1 MTGVPSFPGEIDT
14 SVAHMA
20 RIYDYLL
27 GGTTNFE
34 VDREV
39 AERVTAALPGGIEG
53 ARTNIRA
60 NREFL
65 VRAVRSLVLEKGARQ
80 FLDIGTGIPSG
91 DNVHAVAQEAAPD
104 SRIVY
109 VDHDPIVVAHADTL
123 LKSSAEGAA
132 AFITG
137 DLRDPQSILLR
148 SAATLDLQEPV
159 VLMLVGV
166 LHYVADS
173 EDPYGIVQQLLDAV
187 PSGSYLV
194 VSHLA
199 NDVQSEMEELADR
212 HNDQSAQETAEE
224 VTLRNHAE
232 VERFCEGL
240 ELLPPGL
247 LPLNQW
253 LNMDPTGTDIPIYG
267 AVAKKP

>member
-1 MTGVPSFPGEIDT
+1 MTEVPSFPDEIDA

-27 GGTTNFE
+27 GGSTNFH

-39 AERVTAALPGGIEG
+39 AERVCAALPGGIET
-53 ARTNIRA
+53 AKKNIRA

-80 FLDIGTGIPSG
+80 FLDIGTGIPNE
-91 DNVHAVAQEAAPD
+91 DNVHGVAQDAAPEC
-104 SRIVY
+104 RIVY
-109 VDHDPIVVAHADTL
+109 VDHDPIVVAHADEL
-123 LKSSAEGAA
+123 LRSTGEGAA

-137 DLRDPQSILLR
+137 DLRDPHSILLR
-148 SAATLDLQEPV
+148 AAATLDFDEPV
-159 VLMLVGV
+159 VVMMVGV
-166 LHYVADS
+166 LHYIADH
-173 EDPYGIVQQLLDAV
+173 EDPYAIVQQVLDAV

-199 NDVQSEMEELADR
+199 SDVQSEMEELADR

-224 VTLRNHAE
+224 VALRSHAE
-232 VERFCEGL
+232 IERFFQGL
-240 ELLPPGL
+240 DLLPPGL
-247 LPLNQW
+247 VPLNRW
-253 LNMDPTGTDIPIYG
+253 LTMEPTGSDIPIYG